1 MGGLLDGKVSFIT
14 GAGRGQGRCHAVRQ
28 AAEGAKIIALDI
40 CEDIASNPYPMASA
54 DDLAETKELVEQT
67 GSECV
72 TFKGDVRNPAELR
85 EAVAKGLERFGRL
98 TTVCANAGIM
108 PMAMGDPNPM
118 DFQDAL
124 EVDLCGVINTVSASL
139 PHVLQAGREGSIIVT
154 GSIAALIPNT
164 TSGTLDPRQIM
175 GPGGAG
181 YTLAKTSLVR
191 YTEELALHI
200 APYGVRANIVHPTN
214 CNTHLM
220 NSDGV
225 YMSFRPD
232 IEGVPTKEDFRPASE
247 FFHALP
253 IPWIEPED
261 VADLVFFFAS
271 DESKNITGTSVG
283 VDAGCMI
290 KWPNGPGQ

>member
-1 MGGLLDGKVSFIT
+1 MAGLLEGKVSFIT
-14 GAGRGQGRCHAVRQ
+14 GAGRGQGRAHAVKQ
-28 AAEGAKIIALDI
+28 AAAGAKIVALDI
-40 CEDIASNPYPMASA
+40 CRDIESNPYPMATE
-54 DDLAETKELVEQT
+54 DDPAETVALVEAA
-67 GSECV
+67 GSECLGFV
-72 TFKGDVRNPAELR
+72 GDVRQPDQLR
-85 EAVAKGLERFGRL
+85 EAVAKGVERFGRL

-124 EVDLCGVINTVSASL
+124 EVDLVGVINTVSAAL
-139 PHVLQAGREGSIIVT
+139 PHVLRAGREGSIIIT

-164 TSGTLDPRQIM
+164 TAGTLDPRQIM

-191 YTEELALHI
+191 YTEELSLHV

-214 CNTHLM
+214 CNTHLL
-220 NSDGV
+220 NSEGV
-225 YMSFRPD
+225 YRSFRPD
-232 IEGVPTKEDFRPASE
+232 IEGEVTTEDFRPASE

-253 IPWIEPED
+253 VAWIEPED
-261 VADLVFFFAS
+261 VADLVFFLAS
-271 DESKNITGTSVG
+271 DESKNITGTSIG

-290 KWPNGPGQ
+290 KWPNGAG